1 MHDLQAVLQAVSQQ
15 TPCAQ
20 FLLLHSTPPEHDAPL
35 SFKPH
40 EFAAQVF
47 GGTHWLLLVQ
57 ALKQREPLQM
67 NGLQGI
73 GSGATHCP
81 LALQVEGAL

>member
-20 FLLLHSTPPEHDAPL
+20 KVLLHSVAAEHEAPL
-35 SFKPH
+35 SFNPH
-40 EFAAQVF
+40 ELFAHEF

-67 NGLQGI
+67 NGLHGMA
-73 GSGATHCP
+73 SGATHWP
-81 LALQVEGAL
+81 LELQVEGAL